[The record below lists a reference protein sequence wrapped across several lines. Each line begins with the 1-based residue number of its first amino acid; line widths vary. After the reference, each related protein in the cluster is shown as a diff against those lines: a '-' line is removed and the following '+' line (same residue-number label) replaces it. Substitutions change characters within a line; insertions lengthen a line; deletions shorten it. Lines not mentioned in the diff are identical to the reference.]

1 MFDKKITMFKS
12 VVDSSNPVV
21 VTLDIA
27 LKRIK
32 DGKSQEKVEQVRGGS
47 KGKKKDLPIA
57 LFSGVFEGRKD
68 QDIKAHSGLIVL
80 DFDHIN
86 VAESKSLIGTDD
98 YVLACWASPSG
109 DGLKALVNVSHPEK
123 HRDHFRSLQTYFE
136 KQYGLE
142 VDPSGVNEARACYES
157 YDPDLVIN
165 TTAQPFSMMLTEK
178 SLDQSAEIKT
188 DRTYTD
194 YGKLNI
200 VCAMIRGSSDG
211 EKHAVLCKAS
221 VLAGGYISAGRI
233 EEAEAIR
240 VIERELSYKDIDDID
255 HAKRTLL
262 DGIEQ
267 GKLQPIRETLQEE
280 AQAIREMQINNG
292 DMSFI
297 ASDTEDFK
305 WIEGYVHGEVEM
317 GLTTGCLYLDQYFL
331 FKKEFVVI
339 VGHSN
344 VGKTTMAL
352 NMLLA
357 SAIHHKWK
365 WIVYSSENKTGAVKM
380 RLMEFCLNK
389 PITFMNAEERQFA
402 FNFVKNHFVLIN
414 NYETYGYTDMLV
426 FAEKLIRQDGY
437 QGMLIDPYNS
447 LKLQMGK
454 SGLNSHEYHYEAA
467 SELLTLSN
475 KNNMAVWLNTHSIT
489 SAQRALGDDGLAM
502 APLGSES
509 EGGSKFSNRSDS
521 MLVWHR
527 KVQAEDEDRRRIT
540 EFHVVKQRNKETGGQ
555 PTPKNKPVLFQI
567 NETMTGFATFISGLK
582 LFEPLTLE
590 DRQKYLF

>member
-142 VDPSGVNEARACYES
+142 IDPSGVNEARACYES

-297 ASDTEDFK
+297 ASDTEDFN

>member
-1 MFDKKITMFKS
+1 
-12 VVDSSNPVV
+12 
-21 VTLDIA
+21 
-27 LKRIK
+27 
-32 DGKSQEKVEQVRGGS
+32 
-47 KGKKKDLPIA
+47 
-57 LFSGVFEGRKD
+57 
-68 QDIKAHSGLIVL
+68 
-80 DFDHIN
+80 
-86 VAESKSLIGTDD
+86 
-98 YVLACWASPSG
+98 
-109 DGLKALVNVSHPEK
+109 
-123 HRDHFRSLQTYFE
+123 
-136 KQYGLE
+136 
-142 VDPSGVNEARACYES
+142 
-157 YDPDLVIN
+157 
-165 TTAQPFSMMLTEK
+165 
-178 SLDQSAEIKT
+178 
-188 DRTYTD
+188 
-194 YGKLNI
+194 
-200 VCAMIRGSSDG
+200 
-211 EKHAVLCKAS
+211 
-221 VLAGGYISAGRI
+221 
-233 EEAEAIR
+233 
-240 VIERELSYKDIDDID
+240 
-255 HAKRTLL
+255 
-262 DGIEQ
+262 
-267 GKLQPIRETLQEE
+267 
-280 AQAIREMQINNG
+280 
-292 DMSFI
+292 MSFI

>member
-21 VTLDIA
+21 VTLDVA

-32 DGKSQEKVEQVRGGS
+32 DGKSQQKVEQVRGGS